1 MDKGHRY
8 TDKQIEALEKRLN
21 RFYKGI
27 SAELMNELTEYLN
40 THTDEIN
47 ALWERLDNGEKV
59 DIEGFI
65 NRELDSEINTLADKF
80 VKADQKAMDFV
91 GVAMATVFVFNHN
104 TQARTLKTKTGK
116 LIPLIKKLSRR
127 KRLLQPP
134 NPDKMKDRLWHRIKI
149 RYVVMNGIRHGRS
162 IDKISD
168 QLETVTRMDTNAAI
182 RAARTACTNAENQ
195 GKLEAMYTLRDKFGI
210 DVKKMW
216 YATLDNRTRTAHREM
231 HGEIRELEDEF
242 SNGLQFPADPDGDP
256 PEVWNC
262 RCTLLEVI
270 GEQKIPESPSGMSRE
285 EWEQQT
291 PKYKHYPKKKK

>member
-21 RFYKGI
+21 RFYGGI
-27 SAELMNELTEYLN
+27 SDELMNELTEYLKA
-40 THTDEIN
+40 HTDQLN

-59 DIEGFI
+59 DIDEFVR
-65 NRELDSEINTLADKF
+65 NELGDEIKKLSDQC
-80 VKADQKAMDFV
+80 VKADAKAMRYV
-91 GVAMATVFVFNHN
+91 ETAMAAVFLFNRN
-104 TQARTLKTKTGK
+104 TQASTLNKKTGS
-116 LIPLIKKLSRR
+116 LIPLIKKLTRK

-134 NPDKMKDRLWHRIKI
+134 NPDKMKDRMWHRIKI
-149 RYVVMNGIRHGRS
+149 RYVVTDGIRHGRS
-162 IDKISD
+162 INDISER
-168 QLETVTRMDTNAAI
+168 LETVTRMDTHAAI

-195 GKLEAMYTLRDKFGI
+195 GKLDAMFELRDKYGI

-216 YATLDNRTRTAHREM
+216 FATLDNRTRTEHRLM
-231 HGEIRELEDEF
+231 HGEIRELEEKF

-256 PEVWNC
+256 SEVWNC
-262 RCTLLEVI
+262 RCTLIDVI
-270 GEQKIPESPSGMSRE
+270 NEMDIPEAPKGMSRS